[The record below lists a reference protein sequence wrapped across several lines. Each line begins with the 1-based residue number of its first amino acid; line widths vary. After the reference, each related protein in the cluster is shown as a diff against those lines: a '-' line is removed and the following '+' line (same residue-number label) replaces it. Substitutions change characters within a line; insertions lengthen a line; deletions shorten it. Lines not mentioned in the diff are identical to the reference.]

1 MRDVALEPDGVA
13 VRQIVLVVAD
23 PDGQAAAG
31 DQPVRQSASPRGRT
45 ARCRTPVAFLS
56 YVLLTTFTPGP
67 NNIMSM
73 SMASRH
79 GLRRSLPFTS
89 GIFVGFLLVYC
100 AVSLFL

>member
-31 DQPVRQSASPRGRT
+31 DQPASPRGRT